1 MIFSLLFFCC
11 YSDLLRLLVWDQELV
26 IRPFMLEERD
36 FNILLPGDVVA
47 PKCPRSELLLEFTT
61 LRPVRPGVVR
71 VKYEIVIGHTGY
83 DTRDRFLGNYHTVE
97 CESLVSRLA
106 IPGNY

>member
-1 MIFSLLFFCC
+1 
-11 YSDLLRLLVWDQELV
+11 
-26 IRPFMLEERD
+26 MLEERD

-71 VKYEIVIGHTGY
+71 VEYEIVIGHTGY
-83 DTRDRFLGNYHTVE
+83 VTRDRFLGNLHPVVRE
-97 CESLVSRLA
+97 CLFQSWRSLEV
-106 IPGNY
+106 IDQV

>member
-1 MIFSLLFFCC
+1 M
-11 YSDLLRLLVWDQELV
+11 V
-26 IRPFMLEERD
+26 
-36 FNILLPGDVVA
+36 

-83 DTRDRFLGNYHTVE
+83 VTRDRFLGNYHTVE
-97 CESLVSRLA
+97 RDSLVSKLA
-106 IPGNY
+106 IPRNY

>member
-1 MIFSLLFFCC
+1 M
-11 YSDLLRLLVWDQELV
+11 
-26 IRPFMLEERD
+26 IRPNMLEERD

-71 VKYEIVIGHTGY
+71 VKYEIVIGHMKLLV
-83 DTRDRFLGNYHTVE
+83 RS
-97 CESLVSRLA
+97 SLA
-106 IPGNY
+106 HFWFT

>member
-1 MIFSLLFFCC
+1 
-11 YSDLLRLLVWDQELV
+11 
-26 IRPFMLEERD
+26 MLEEILD

-71 VKYEIVIGHTGY
+71 VEYEIVIGHTGY
-83 DTRDRFLGNYHTVE
+83 VTRDRFLGNLHPVVRE
-97 CESLVSRLA
+97 CLFQSWRSLEV
-106 IPGNY
+106 IDQV